1 MRQSQS
7 LQAFKEVVGP
17 VLVDHL
23 GSRRFMFGDSFTA
36 VDVVVGYILA
46 RGLEKRPQ
54 FFEDFPTLSKY
65 AQAMAARPAFQKA
78 IVE

>member
-1 MRQSQS
+1 
-7 LQAFKEVVGP
+7 
-17 VLVDHL
+17 
-23 GSRRFMFGDSFTA
+23 MFGNSFTA
-36 VDVVVGYILA
+36 IDVVIGYILA

-78 IVE
+78 FVL

>member
-1 MRQSQS
+1 MPLSP
-7 LQAFKEVVGP
+7 QAFKEVVGP

-23 GSRRFMFGDSFTA
+23 GERRFMFGNSFTA
-36 VDVVVGYILA
+36 IDVVVGYILA

-54 FFEDFPTLSKY
+54 FFEDFPTLAKY
-65 AQAMAARPAFQKA
+65 AQAMAARVAYQKA